1 MLNMEEADCVCDMS
15 FTEELALLVA
25 SFAVR
30 VSGFDFSKA

>member
-15 FTEELALLVA
+15 FTDESALLVT
-25 SFAVR
+25 SFVVN